1 MTKHNPHIGS
11 SFDDFLVEEILLTGA
26 EEAASARITNWQ
38 QTKATESHHGNGFW
52 NGLQELRATIER
64 EGIIFDDEEFADL
77 RDRSPGR
84 EVNLQA

>member
-11 SFDDFLVEEILLTGA
+11 SFDDFLVEEILLT

-38 QTKATESHHGNGFW
+38 QTKATEPRHGNGFW

-64 EGIIFDDEEFADL
+64 EGIIFDDEDFADL